1 MNAWFDGPQSMVPGP
16 AALASSENLLEM
28 QIFIPH
34 PRLTESEFCK
44 WGPKSWALIS
54 TPGDSEAH
62 SNLRTTVSVWMPQHS
77 MCVTHSVVSD
87 SLRLH
92 GLLARQAPL
101 SMEFTRKEYCSG
113 LPFPSPE
120 DLPNPGINP
129 ESPALQADSL
139 PSAPPGMLLP
149 WPAACCSL
157 HLNQCSATP
166 PFTWVTALNIYTLLS
181 RHRYHGWSY
190 LWKVN

>member
-28 QIFIPH
+28 QIFVPH

-87 SLRLH
+87 SLRPH

-101 SMEFTRKEYCSG
+101 SMEFTRQEYCSG

-139 PSAPPGMLLP
+139 PSGPPGIYYRDPLLAVHLIWISVVRLHP
-149 WPAACCSL
+149 LLESL
-157 HLNQCSATP
+157 HLI
-166 PFTWVTALNIYTLLS
+166 FTHFFRDIGTTGGPIY
-181 RHRYHGWSY
+181 G
-190 LWKVN
+190 K